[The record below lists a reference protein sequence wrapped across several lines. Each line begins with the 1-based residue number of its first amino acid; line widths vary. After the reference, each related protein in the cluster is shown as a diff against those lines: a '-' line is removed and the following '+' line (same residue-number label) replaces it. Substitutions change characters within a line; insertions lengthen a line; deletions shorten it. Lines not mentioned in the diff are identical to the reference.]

1 MKLQLSTLILST
13 ALVVGEKT
21 NLRASG
27 DLESQIYG
35 MLERDLATAGST
47 SNTISFSY
55 VHASSLED
63 CFNFNNWCIDWADA
77 NTDTIMA
84 SSGNAYSEAYIS
96 LYAESCCESFALAY
110 AAACAFTKGS
120 GKINVT
126 TENSVVKGVSMK
138 SASLGLAL
146 DTAVTTLAFAAS
158 KTEASAY
165 AAVDTFAYTDAAAY
179 CDRIDDKSPFCLGFA
194 GAGLVTIGKATA
206 GAKGQS
212 SALAASGAVTST
224 RAAVQAFGSGLA
236 SVNGVITA
244 YSGSWAYA
252 SSSSTSSA
260 FAAAFSASVSG
271 SFAAV
276 CAGLYESHCADTSYP
291 YYGDIC
297 SHPAEES
304 CSLALAAGEG
314 FTGALATACADAC
327 ASAYAESS
335 LFVDISANVD
345 CGTAKPKL
353 TYSCA
358 KAPARTSCST

>member
-1 MKLQLSTLILST
+1 MR
-13 ALVVGEKT
+13 LVFAACYQKT

-55 VHASSLED
+55 VHSSSLED
-63 CFNFNNWCIDWADA
+63 CFDFGSFCYDWAFA
-77 NTDTIMA
+77 NSGSISLT
-84 SSGNAYSEAYIS
+84 SGNAYSEAYIQ

-110 AAACAFTKGS
+110 GAACAFTKGS

-126 TENSVVKGVSMK
+126 TASAVVGGVSMK

-146 DTAVTTLAFAAS
+146 DTAVTTLAFAAT

-276 CAGLYESHCADTSYP
+276 CAGLYESHCADTSNS
-291 YYGDIC
+291 IFEELC

-304 CSLALAAGEG
+304 CSLAFAAGEG
-314 FTGALATACADAC
+314 YTGAFATACADAC

-358 KAPARTSCST
+358 KANARTSCST